1 MDEWEPGPHIRIRNS
16 LVYKMM
22 KENHNMIEQ
31 GSTLAIE
38 QKECWI
44 PNNMFL
50 ALYVA
55 GIVGMILLA
64 LSGTLNPKAS
74 TGLIT
79 LTIVYGLF
87 GSLMFFKKISIV
99 RCPSKVLL
107 GAAVFIGITAF
118 IDKYF
123 I

>member
-1 MDEWEPGPHIRIRNS
+1 
-16 LVYKMM
+16 M
-22 KENHNMIEQ
+22 KKPQNIIES
-31 GSTLAIE
+31 GTALAVE

-44 PNNMFL
+44 PNKMFL
-50 ALYVA
+50 ALYIT
-55 GIVGMILLA
+55 GIAGMILLS
-64 LSGTLNPKAS
+64 LSGTLDPKAS
-74 TGLIT
+74 TGLMT

-118 IDKYF
+118 IDKYY